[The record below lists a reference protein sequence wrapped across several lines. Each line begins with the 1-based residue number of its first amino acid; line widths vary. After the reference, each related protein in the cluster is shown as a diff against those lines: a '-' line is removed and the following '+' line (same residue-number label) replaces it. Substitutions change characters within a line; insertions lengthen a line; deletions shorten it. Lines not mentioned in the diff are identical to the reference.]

1 MKNAIIGFHREYE
14 ENGCFCNWYPAEF
27 DYAGRHYLHS
37 EQFMMY
43 QKVMMFG
50 QTELGEEI
58 MRTPDPE
65 QCKILG
71 REFFDGF
78 DAALWKKTRFV
89 VVKRGIRAKFSQ
101 NPQMMEVLLATGN
114 AILAECSPRD
124 KDWGILLST
133 SDPEVQDITKW
144 RGENLL
150 GQVLMEVREE
160 LREELRVSEDGE
172 TFPYDDASE
181 KEPISEWE
189 MLPGEL
195 LRIPQFTKTVMAY
208 VDTIGCVVG
217 SEESKNAFLFT
228 RSLSDW
234 ETLIKAGHANADG
247 LPVPGF
253 MEMKQDVYD
262 IARRLD
268 NGDSAFPE
276 DEIEE

>member
-1 MKNAIIGFHREYE
+1 MKNEIIGFHREYE
-14 ENGCFCNWYPAEF
+14 DNGCFCNWYPAEF

-50 QTELGEEI
+50 QTALGDEI
-58 MRTPDPE
+58 MRTADPE

-78 DAALWKKTRFV
+78 DAALWKRTRFV

-101 NPQMMEVLLATGN
+101 NPSMMETLLATGN

-160 LREELRVSEDGE
+160 LREELRVTENGEVLPYED
-172 TFPYDDASE
+172 AKE
-181 KEPISEWE
+181 KEPIPEWE
-189 MLPGEL
+189 LLPGEL
-195 LRIPQFTKTVMAY
+195 IRIPQFKNTVLAY
-208 VDTIGCVVG
+208 TDTIGCVSG
-217 SEESKNAFLFT
+217 SEESRQAFFFD
-228 RSLSDW
+228 RSFADW
-234 ETLIKAGHANADG
+234 EALIKGGTAAAHDLPIAG
-247 LPVPGF
+247 F
-253 MEMKQDVYD
+253 YEMKQDIYD
-262 IARRLD
+262 ISRRLD
-268 NGDSAFPE
+268 NASGEYDE
-276 DEIEE
+276 DEEE

>member
-1 MKNAIIGFHREYE
+1 MRNAIIGFHREYE
-14 ENGCFCNWYPAEF
+14 DNGCFCNWYPAEF

-50 QTELGEEI
+50 QTALGDEI
-58 MRTPDPE
+58 MRTADPE

-78 DAALWKKTRFV
+78 DAALWKRTRFV
-89 VVKRGIRAKFSQ
+89 VVKRGIRAKFAQ
-101 NPQMMEVLLATGN
+101 NPSMMETLLATGN

-160 LREELRVSEDGE
+160 LREELRVTDNGEVLPYED
-172 TFPYDDASE
+172 AKE
-181 KEPISEWE
+181 KEPIPEWE
-189 MLPGEL
+189 LLPGEL
-195 LRIPQFTKTVMAY
+195 IRIPQYKNTVLAY
-208 VDTIGCVVG
+208 TDTIGCVSG
-217 SEESKNAFLFT
+217 SEESRQAFFFD
-228 RSLSDW
+228 RSFSDW
-234 ETLIKAGHANADG
+234 EALIKGGTAAAHG
-247 LPVPGF
+247 LPIVGF
-253 MEMKQDVYD
+253 YEMKQDIYD
-262 IARRLD
+262 ISRRLV
-268 NGDSAFPE
+268 NASGTYVE
-276 DEIEE
+276 DEEE

>member
-1 MKNAIIGFHREYE
+1 MKNEIIGFHREYE
-14 ENGCFCNWYPAEF
+14 DNGCFCNWYPAEF

-50 QTELGEEI
+50 QTALGDEI
-58 MRTPDPE
+58 MRTADPE

-78 DAALWKKTRFV
+78 DAALWKRTRFV

-101 NPQMMEVLLATGN
+101 NPSMMETLLATGN

-160 LREELRVSEDGE
+160 LREEIRVTENGEVLPYED
-172 TFPYDDASE
+172 AKE
-181 KEPISEWE
+181 KEPIPEWE
-189 MLPGEL
+189 LLPGEL
-195 LRIPQFTKTVMAY
+195 IRIPQFKNTVLAY
-208 VDTIGCVVG
+208 TDTIGCVSG
-217 SEESKNAFLFT
+217 SEESRQAFFFE
-228 RSLSDW
+228 RSFADW
-234 ETLIKAGHANADG
+234 EALIKGGMAASHG
-247 LPVPGF
+247 LPIAGF
-253 MEMKQDVYD
+253 YEMKQDIYD
-262 IARRLD
+262 ISRRLD
-268 NGDSAFPE
+268 NASGEYDE
-276 DEIEE
+276 DEEE

>member
-1 MKNAIIGFHREYE
+1 MRNEIIGFHREYE
-14 ENGCFCNWYPAEF
+14 DNGCFCNWYPAEF

-50 QTELGEEI
+50 QTALGDEI
-58 MRTPDPE
+58 MRTADPE

-89 VVKRGIRAKFSQ
+89 VVKRGIRAKFAQ
-101 NPQMMEVLLATGN
+101 NPSMMETLLATGN

-144 RGENLL
+144 KGENLL

-160 LREELRVSEDGE
+160 LRDELRITENGE
-172 TFPYDDASE
+172 AFPYEDAKE
-181 KEPISEWE
+181 KEPIPEWE
-189 MLPGEL
+189 LMAGEL
-195 LRIPQFTKTVMAY
+195 IRIPQYKATLLAY
-208 VDTIGCVVG
+208 IDTIGCVVG
-217 SEESKNAFLFT
+217 SEESRQAFLFE
-228 RSLSDW
+228 RSLADW
-234 ETLIKAGHANADG
+234 ETLIKGASSLAKD
-247 LPVPGF
+247 LPLTGF
-253 MEMKQDVYD
+253 FEMKQDIYD
-262 IARRLD
+262 ISRRLD
-268 NGDSAFPE
+268 NGEDAFSGDEE
-276 DEIEE
+276 DE